1 MTRSIHVALEDLQ
14 LDKIYVVYPGTERY
28 TLHARVEALPLAGL
42 PDLRLVHKGNVGRS
56 PGERK

>member
-1 MTRSIHVALEDLQ
+1 VALEDLQ

-42 PDLRLVHKGNVGRS
+42 PDLRLVVKGNAGRS
-56 PGERK
+56 SGERK